1 MRITR
6 ELLVKTARDTV
17 AIKLRKEKDIVAAY
31 MVGSA
36 LGDHPLLGGMT
47 DIDIIFIHSDE
58 PKVEREVQRV
68 FDEVHLDIV
77 HHPQHYYLQ
86 PRELRTEPW
95 LGHAVYNHPLLLHDV
110 RHWFEF
116 TQASVGAQ
124 FYRPDLVIQRA
135 RRLFTNARD
144 IWTVLKESRKSHS
157 ERIRFY
163 LAAVGSAGNA
173 IAVLTGNPLPNRRFG
188 LELPQ
193 RCAAAG
199 DSNLANGLFALL
211 SRENLTREEL
221 SNMLPEWDTA
231 FNAAGGQEKFSMD
244 VHPLR
249 RDYYY
254 KAFEQMISDAP
265 VESVYFPLLRT
276 WNKAICSFLASSPEY
291 DRWIQAMSR
300 FHLGR
305 EDFNQR
311 LNELDKYLDS
321 LENLL
326 DTWAIS
332 HGA

>member
-6 ELLVKTARDTV
+6 DLLVKTAKDTV
-17 AIKLRKEKDIVAAY
+17 AIKLRKEKDIVAAF

-36 LGDHPLLGGMT
+36 QGEHPLLGGMT
-47 DIDIIFIHSDE
+47 DIDIIIIHLDE
-58 PKVEREVQRV
+58 PKVEREIQRV

-95 LGHAVYNHPLLLHDV
+95 LGNAVYNHPLLLHDV

-135 RRLFTNARD
+135 QKLFNNARD
-144 IWTVLKESRKSHS
+144 IWSVLKESRKSHS

-163 LAAVGSAGNA
+163 LAAIASAGNA
-173 IAVLTGNPLPNRRFG
+173 IAVLSGNPLPNRRFG

-193 RCAAAG
+193 RCSAIG
-199 DSNLANGLFALL
+199 KPQLADELFDLLCRDDL
-211 SRENLTREEL
+211 SRDELTGL
-221 SNMLPEWDTA
+221 LADWDTA
-231 FNAAGGQEKFSMD
+231 FNGAGGQEKFSMD

-254 KAFEQMISDAP
+254 KAFEQIIADAP
-265 VESVYFPLLRT
+265 VQSVYFPLLRT
-276 WNKAICSFLASSPEY
+276 WNKAICSFLSSSPEY
-291 DRWIQAMSR
+291 DRWLHAMGH
-300 FHLGR
+300 FALGR
-305 EDFNQR
+305 EDFNDR
-311 LNELDKYLDS
+311 LAELDAFLDRLEDI
-321 LENLL
+321 LEN
-326 DTWAIS
+326 WAAS